1 MTEEAPDCCR
11 RSFGA
16 SLRDSAAEV
25 LKNPKLVPRKV
36 RKERLN
42 ICHSCEFYLPDTDQ
56 CGQCQCILGIKAS
69 FEAMDCPL
77 DKWEKIN
84 AD

>member
-1 MTEEAPDCCR
+1 MTDSPDCCKR
-11 RSFGA
+11 NFGA

-36 RKERLN
+36 RKERLD

>member
-1 MTEEAPDCCR
+1 MSDAPDCCR
-11 RSFGA
+11 KSFAA
-16 SLRDSAAEV
+16 SIRDSAAEV

-36 RKERLN
+36 RKERLD

-77 DKWEKIN
+77 DKWEKVN